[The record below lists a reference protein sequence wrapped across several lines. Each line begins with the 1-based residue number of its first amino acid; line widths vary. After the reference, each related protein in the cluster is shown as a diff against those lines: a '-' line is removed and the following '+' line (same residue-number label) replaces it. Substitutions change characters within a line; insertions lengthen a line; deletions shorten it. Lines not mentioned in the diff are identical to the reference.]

1 MRLTALEIKGFK
13 SFADK
18 TTIYFN
24 DNITGIVGP
33 NGCGKS
39 NIVDAIRWVLGEQKS
54 KSLRSEKM
62 ENVIFNGTNA
72 RKQAAMAEVNLTFEN
87 NKGILPTEY
96 HTVNISRALYRD
108 GTSEYKLN
116 NVPCRLKDITSLF
129 IDTGIG
135 SDSYAIIELGM
146 VDEILT
152 DRDNS
157 RMMLLE
163 QAAGVSKYKLRKKE
177 TLLKLQA
184 TDSDL
189 SRVQDII
196 FEIEG
201 QLKTLEKQAKRAEKY
216 YEIKKEYK
224 EAAAKISNIKLKN
237 VQEKIEESLQKIQ
250 ETKDKILELQTHIST
265 KESSIAAQKLDIIER
280 EKGLSN
286 QQKELNELI
295 HEIRNNENAKQI
307 TEQKIKFDT
316 EKLTEYE
323 KQLVRNKE
331 EKNKLENDVQYNKE
345 KLTVELN
352 KLNSL
357 NEKNVLLTEQLQNIK
372 QQFEGLQSNVNI
384 LMKNLADK
392 EKIAYE
398 TEKNIIVHQTK
409 IENQKNEI
417 ARDEKEHEKNKED
430 LKNLEAQ
437 LYKVEEEKTKHENDL
452 QAAQK
457 KEHNHLIY
465 TEEVA
470 KKLEL
475 IRNEQNEINRRIDV
489 TENEYKITKN
499 LVENLEGFPES
510 IRFLKKQSHWN
521 ADFPLLSDIIYC
533 DEKYRICIE
542 NYLGAYL
549 NYYVVSNYQQ
559 AFEAVEL
566 LNKSSQGRA
575 NFFIL
580 SEIKLNNNV
589 LENEI
594 INGISAFEIIEC
606 EPQYKSLFAFLLQD
620 VYISDDEHTSF
631 ANERVTILS
640 PNGKYT
646 KSKFIVSGGSIG
658 LFEGKK
664 IGRKKNLEKL
674 HQQLIQYKEQQS
686 KIRQDFSATENELKK
701 LKSISYKN
709 EIQGI
714 QQKLAQATNQY
725 ISCKTKIENV
735 QIYFDKS
742 LTKREAIIAI
752 IEKLQQEIDEAKTNH
767 SAQLDEVQQAKL
779 KVNEA
784 DEKHSIEQLKLSEAN
799 AAFNENNI
807 AFIHQKNTIQNIEQ
821 EINYKEK
828 QLKNNIEQATYLQ
841 QNIENTKHNIEE
853 NKNAIEKIEY
863 NLLEQYETKTALD
876 KYWNENESSFF
887 KAKESVNEIENEIR
901 KTIKLKNEQEVIQ
914 NTLQQN
920 NNELKL
926 QLMSITER
934 MKIEFSMEIEE
945 IEQYSNSENESLDQ
959 LEEQSKKIKNR
970 LDNYGEINPM
980 AMEAYNEIQERY
992 NFIVA
997 QRKDLMDAKD
1007 SLSQTMREIEEK
1019 ATVQLMDAYTNVRES
1034 FIKVFRSL
1042 FTENDKCDLILTNP
1056 EKPLES
1062 GLEITAQP
1070 KGKRPQT
1077 INQLSGGE
1085 KTLTAIALLFSLY
1098 LLKPAPFCIFDEV
1111 DAPLDDTNIGKFNKI
1126 ISEFS
1131 DNSQFIL
1138 VTHNKQTMTV
1148 AKSIYGVT
1156 MIHQGVSSVV
1166 PVDFSSL
1173 N

>member
-18 TTIYFN
+18 TIINFN

-62 ENVIFNGTNA
+62 ENVIFNGTNT

-96 HTVNISRALYRD
+96 NTVNISRALYRD

-116 NVPCRLKDITSLF
+116 NVACRLKDITSLL

-184 TDSDL
+184 TDNDL
-189 SRVQDII
+189 SRVQDIV

-224 EAAAKISNIKLKN
+224 EAAAKISKIKLKSIQDN
-237 VQEKIEESLQKIQ
+237 INITGEKIIATKDLILSLQTNINQ
-250 ETKDKILELQTHIST
+250 
-265 KESSIAAQKLDIIER
+265 KESSIASQKLEIIEK

-295 HEIRNNENAKQI
+295 NEIRNNENKKQI
-307 TEQKIKFDT
+307 TTQKASFDA
-316 EKLTEYE
+316 EKLIEYE
-323 KQLVRNKE
+323 KQLLRNEE
-331 EKNKLENDVQYNKE
+331 EKNKLQKDVQFNTESLKNESNKIE
-345 KLTVELN
+345 DLKN
-352 KLNSL
+352 KNNIL
-357 NEKNVLLTEQLQNIK
+357 VQQLDLIK
-372 QQFEGLQSNVNI
+372 QQYKGLQSNVEN
-384 LMKNLADK
+384 LMQHFSEK
-392 EKIAYE
+392 EKIAYN
-398 TEKNIIVHQTK
+398 TEKEILIHKTK

-417 ARDEKEHEKNKED
+417 SRDEKEHEKNKED
-430 LKNLEAQ
+430 LIILETQLQHVEQSKNQFEIS
-437 LYKVEEEKTKHENDL
+437 L
-452 QAAQK
+452 QTAQK
-457 KEHNHLIY
+457 KEQSHLNYI
-465 TEEVA
+465 EEVT

-475 IRNEQNEINRRIDV
+475 IRHEQNDINRKIDL

-521 ADFPLLSDIIYC
+521 IDFPLLSDIIYC

-549 NYYVVSNYQQ
+549 NYYVVQHYQQ
-559 AFEAVEL
+559 AFDGVEL
-566 LNKSSQGRA
+566 LNKASQGRA

-580 SEIKLNNNV
+580 SEIKLNNN
-589 LENEI
+589 EI
-594 INGISAFEIIEC
+594 NSEIVNGISAYEIIEC
-606 EPQYKSLFAFLLQD
+606 EPQYKSLFAYLLQD
-620 VYISDDEHTSF
+620 VYISE
-631 ANERVTILS
+631 NENINLPNEQITILS

-646 KSKFIVSGGSIG
+646 KSKYIVSGGSIG

-674 HQQLIQYKEQQS
+674 HQLLIQYKEQQA
-686 KIRQDFSATENELKK
+686 KIKHDFAQIENELKK
-701 LKSISYKN
+701 LKNITFKN

-714 QQKLAQATNQY
+714 QHQLTTVTNQY

-735 QIYFDKS
+735 QIYFDKTLS
-742 LTKREAIIAI
+742 KREAMLAI
-752 IEKLQQEIDEAKTNH
+752 IEKLNIEISNAEKLHKNQLLEVENAKK
-767 SAQLDEVQQAKL
+767 QL
-779 KVNEA
+779 NEA
-784 DEKHSIEQLKLSEAN
+784 DEKQTEQQLQLSNASAN
-799 AAFNENNI
+799 FNENNI
-807 AFIHQKNTIQNIEQ
+807 ACIQQENLIKNIEQ
-821 EINYKEK
+821 EIKYKEK
-828 QLKNNIEQATYLQ
+828 QLNNDIEQTAQLKLNIEKTNK
-841 QNIENTKHNIEE
+841 NILE
-853 NKNAIEKIEY
+853 NKLIIEKTE
-863 NLLEQYETKTALD
+863 NELLAQYETKTALD
-876 KYWNENESSFF
+876 KYWNENENSFF
-887 KAKESVNEIENEIR
+887 QAKEAINEIENEIR
-901 KTIKLKNEQEVIQ
+901 KTIKQKNEQEVIQ
-914 NTLQQN
+914 NTYQQE
-920 NNELKL
+920 NNELKIQML
-926 QLMSITER
+926 GITER
-934 MKIEFSMEIEE
+934 MNIEFNMQIEDIEKMETI
-945 IEQYSNSENESLDQ
+945 ENENLDQ
-959 LEEQSKKIKNR
+959 LEDQSKKIKNK
-970 LDNYGEINPM
+970 LENYGEINPM

-992 NFIVA
+992 NFIIA
-997 QRKDLMDAKD
+997 QRKDLIDAKTL
-1007 SLSQTMREIEEK
+1007 LSQTMNEIEEK
-1019 ATVQLMDAYTNVRES
+1019 ATTQLMEAYSKVRDS

-1056 EKPLES
+1056 ENPLES

-1126 ISEFS
+1126 ITDFS

-1156 MIHQGVSSVV
+1156 MIHQGISSVV
-1166 PVDFSSL
+1166 PVDFSNL
-1173 N
+1173 I